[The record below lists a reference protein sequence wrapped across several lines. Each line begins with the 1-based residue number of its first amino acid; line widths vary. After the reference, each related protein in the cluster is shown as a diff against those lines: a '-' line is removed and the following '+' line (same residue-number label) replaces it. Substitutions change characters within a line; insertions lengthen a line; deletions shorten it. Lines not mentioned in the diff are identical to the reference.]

1 MFISLPELQEMMLR
15 FGDLGVCIAMFLES
29 SIVPIPSE
37 LVVIGAGA
45 IGIPI
50 GSIVLFGSIG
60 SALGSIVGYS
70 LGRYAAMPVI
80 LYVGKWLFI
89 KPHHIK
95 KAEAFAQKYGAVG
108 VLIGRLLPIIPF
120 KVFSIAAG
128 MTRIRFVPF
137 ILFTC
142 IGVAPRLWLLGLFG
156 HAAVEYTK
164 YVVIIGVVALICFL
178 IVRYIIRKKS
188 QASEDFIPRV

>member
-1 MFISLPELQEMMLR
+1 MFISLPELQAMMLQL
-15 FGDLGVCIAMFLES
+15 GDLGVCIAMFLES

-50 GSIVLFGSIG
+50 SSIVIFGSIG
-60 SALGSIVGYS
+60 SALGSIVGYC

-80 LYVGKWLFI
+80 EYVGKWLFI

-95 KAEAFAQKYGAVG
+95 KAEAFAQKYGAAG

-128 MTRIRFVPF
+128 MTRLRFLPF
-137 ILFTC
+137 LLFTC
-142 IGVAPRLWLLGLFG
+142 IGVAPRLWLLGMFG

-164 YVVIIGVVALICFL
+164 YVVIIGGAALIGF
-178 IVRYIIRKKS
+178 IVVKYIIRRRK
-188 QASEDFIPRV
+188 QEGLT